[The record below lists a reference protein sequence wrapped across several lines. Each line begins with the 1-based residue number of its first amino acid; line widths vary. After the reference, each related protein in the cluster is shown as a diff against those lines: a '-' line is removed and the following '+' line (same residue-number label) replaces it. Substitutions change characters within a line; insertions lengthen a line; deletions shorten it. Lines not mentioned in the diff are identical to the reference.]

1 MKTIKYTQKEK
12 SCVRTH
18 LTHLW
23 AVMLLFMCVSCQT
36 RYVERDIVHHDSIYI
51 TAWSVDTLIQRDSI
65 HIRERGDTIE
75 KVIYKYINN
84 VHIRRDT
91 IVQERVDTIAKV
103 VTKVETKTIKK
114 RDWLSCI
121 GSLAVGI
128 VIGFAIL
135 FFHKV
140 NKKD

>member
-1 MKTIKYTQKEK
+1 MKTIKCTQKEK

-18 LTHLW
+18 FSHLW
-23 AVMLLFMCVSCQT
+23 AVILLLMCVSCQT

-65 HIRERGDTIE
+65 HIREHGDTIE
-75 KVIYKYINN
+75 KIVYKYINN

-121 GSLAVGI
+121 GSLGIGI

-135 FFHKV
+135 FFYKV
-140 NKKD
+140 SKKD